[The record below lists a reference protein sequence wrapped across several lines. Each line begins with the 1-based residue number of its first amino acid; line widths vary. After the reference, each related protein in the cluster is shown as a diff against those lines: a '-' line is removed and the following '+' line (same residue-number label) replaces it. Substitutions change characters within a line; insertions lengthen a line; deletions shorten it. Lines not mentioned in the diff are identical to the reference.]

1 MSQPSIPQQI
11 AELTRRLTVV
21 EGQLEANRNSW
32 ERDRTPMSLH
42 DFSQQIAELTR
53 RLTALEANRSSRESD
68 RTSTH
73 TSDVTSA
80 PTGTR
85 SLPGRDSDSVRQPN
99 ETESATPG
107 PNYSKRPF
115 DKHRFS
121 RYIS

>member
-21 EGQLEANRNSW
+21 EGQLEANRNSR
-32 ERDRTPMSLH
+32 ERD
-42 DFSQQIAELTR
+42 IAELTR
-53 RLTALEANRSSRESD
+53 RLTALEANRNSRERD

-73 TSDVTSA
+73 TSNVTSA

-85 SLPGRDSDSVRQPN
+85 SLPGRDSVRQPN